1 LLENICVDP
10 RHCPPGVTFVSLLK
24 EFDQNRNMNL
34 VNIAYTG

>member
-1 LLENICVDP
+1 
-10 RHCPPGVTFVSLLK
+10 VTFVSLLK